1 MGGLSSRLEDGSHAV
16 SGGEPGA
23 PPSSA
28 PSGSCRHMEDIV
40 LRAAMDAMRLAL
52 VTLSWKL
59 MSADMVQD
67 DMRLPFATL
76 SCT

>member
-40 LRAAMDAMRLAL
+40 PRAAMGAMSLAL
-52 VTLSWKL
+52 VTLSC
-59 MSADMVQD
+59 MSMCADMVKD
-67 DMRLPFATL
+67 DMRLPIATL